1 MPWRR
6 ATRATT
12 RPACSSRGYGPA
24 KVAAAAWAAAA
35 ASEAL
40 LVGAVVPATRASSL
54 RVGCCSR
61 LGARSKASSPCTAPT
76 SSRTKSSRT
85 KVRARSAYRGR
96 RWARCGRSTWARA
109 SKGCS
114 AAGRCASCSTS
125 SVTASSAYDASAPR
139 TVACCPWCS
148 TRRYCLRTRRRLR
161 SWPCWRAYNPRTS
174 LPPPLPPLLPPP
186 PLPPLPPPPHLPHLP
201 PLPPLRWLWQWK
213 QRRQR
218 KRRRRRRR
226 RGG

>member
-61 LGARSKASSPCTAPT
+61 LGARSKVSYDFLHPTAFYMRFTTDGMLHTLPTTHYLLLLNVPYQASSPCTA
-76 SSRTKSSRT
+76 RTYHVLT
-85 KVRARSAYRGR
+85 MY
-96 RWARCGRSTWARA
+96 
-109 SKGCS
+109 
-114 AAGRCASCSTS
+114 
-125 SVTASSAYDASAPR
+125 
-139 TVACCPWCS
+139 
-148 TRRYCLRTRRRLR
+148 
-161 SWPCWRAYNPRTS
+161 
-174 LPPPLPPLLPPP
+174 
-186 PLPPLPPPPHLPHLP
+186 
-201 PLPPLRWLWQWK
+201 
-213 QRRQR
+213 
-218 KRRRRRRR
+218 
-226 RGG
+226 